1 MPTLR
6 QWHWIGAMAL
16 AWAIALAAKAS
27 AAELKI
33 QVNDDKGHP
42 VSNAVVTVLPQ
53 NAAARGFCFDRDGLI
68 GSRESKPAVHNAKS

>member
-1 MPTLR
+1 MR
-6 QWHWIGAMAL
+6 ASWQWVVVL
-16 AWAIALAAKAS
+16 AWTFAFAAAAN